1 MTKPKEPSAATSV
14 YTGQVADILAS
25 APRASD
31 YQPEVELHLTVT
43 GARAP
48 TALDQLDEE
57 ELRQLTA
64 ILGDGEVFRALTDE
78 EYGLEAAQVVDETGA
93 LRFRLYGWNY
103 GVGYLMAPTGLEI
116 IAFGAQ
122 HDLEHWRITQRDLF
136 VAMDRA
142 MLRPGHGFH
151 QPLSFCW
158 WRQSCWD
165 ELADTV
171 PGTVGSEPYL
181 RKQLARSGN

>member
-1 MTKPKEPSAATSV
+1 MTKPRESSAATAV

-25 APRASD
+25 TPRDSD
-31 YQPEVELHLTVT
+31 YKPEIELHLTVT

-48 TALDQLDEE
+48 VAIDQLDPE

-64 ILGDGEVFRALTDE
+64 ILGEGEVSRALTDE
-78 EYGLEAAQVVDETGA
+78 EYCLEAAQVVDETGT
-93 LRFRLYGWNY
+93 LRYRLYGWNY
-103 GVGYLMAPTGLEI
+103 GVGYLMAPTGLDI

-142 MLRPGHGFH
+142 MTRPGHGFQ

-171 PGTVGSEPYL
+171 PGTVGSEPHL
-181 RKQLARSGN
+181 REQLARSGD